1 MNVILKIFKENPLE
15 EKVLATIIRL
25 LYTFRQNYY
34 KPECFFKG
42 FGENMACDDDFI
54 NLHNVNDEADV
65 NTNLNLTNELVTFEL
80 DDGKFVTANKSLL
93 CNHSPVINSMLNGH
107 FIEANQEKV
116 RLRKCSE
123 KCFNLLVSFTL

>member
-1 MNVILKIFKENPLE
+1 
-15 EKVLATIIRL
+15 
-25 LYTFRQNYY
+25 
-34 KPECFFKG
+34 
-42 FGENMACDDDFI
+42 MACDDDFI

-65 NTNLNLTNELVTFEL
+65 NTNLNLTNESVTFEL